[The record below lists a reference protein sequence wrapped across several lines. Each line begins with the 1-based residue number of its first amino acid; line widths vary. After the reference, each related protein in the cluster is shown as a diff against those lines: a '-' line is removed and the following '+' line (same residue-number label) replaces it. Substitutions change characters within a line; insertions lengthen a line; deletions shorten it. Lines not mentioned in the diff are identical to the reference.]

1 MKPKKLSRCEMRSDH
16 RRWLAYVV
24 AAPMPIIGV
33 AVGLYFGVTSWRT
46 AYPPESQV
54 PGSESGG
61 LAAGLCPLAG
71 MVIGALAGIIVGAM
85 VAELVTRYGQ
95 KLKH

>member
-1 MKPKKLSRCEMRSDH
+1 
-16 RRWLAYVV
+16 
-24 AAPMPIIGV
+24 
-33 AVGLYFGVTSWRT
+33 
-46 AYPPESQV
+46 
-54 PGSESGG
+54 
-61 LAAGLCPLAG
+61 LCPLAG